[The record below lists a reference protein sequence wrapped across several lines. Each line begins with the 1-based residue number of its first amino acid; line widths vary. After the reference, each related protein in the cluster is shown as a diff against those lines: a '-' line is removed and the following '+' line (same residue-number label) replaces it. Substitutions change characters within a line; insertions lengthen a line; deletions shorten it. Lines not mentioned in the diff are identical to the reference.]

1 MTARLVRIGV
11 LAIVAFVLGL
21 VLARA
26 LWPAR
31 AVAPATETATVLAQP
46 RPLPVLDLVDTAA
59 RPLGADFFRGRWT
72 LVYFGFTSCP
82 DICPTGLAMLAQVR
96 KLLADLPAA
105 QQPRVLFVSL
115 DPERDSPEHVGNY
128 VRFFDPAFLG
138 ATGSPRGV
146 AAAAAAFAL
155 PFAKVPLP
163 TGGYTIDHGT
173 AVYLVGPEGSIVAI
187 ASGVREP
194 GPLARDYRKTVA
206 YLSQ

>member
-1 MTARLVRIGV
+1 MRPCPVRSDTVFFSAEGVRHARRQLSRSGP
-11 LAIVAFVLGL
+11 LGDRARAIVQ
-21 VLARA
+21 RA
-26 LWPAR
+26 EQQLKDL
-31 AVAPATETATVLAQP
+31 APAEWIE
-46 RPLPVLDLVDTAA
+46 AA

>member
-26 LWPAR
+26 LWPGR
-31 AVAPATETATVLAQP
+31 AEPPATETATVLPQP
-46 RPLPVLDLVDTAA
+46 RALPRLDLVDPAG
-59 RPLGADFFRGRWT
+59 RPLGADFFRAHWT

-96 KLLADLPAA
+96 KQLADLPPAE
-105 QQPRVLFVSL
+105 QPRVLFVSL
-115 DPERDSPEHVGNY
+115 DPERDSPAQVGSY
-128 VRFFDPAFLG
+128 VRFFDASFLG
-138 ATGSPRGV
+138 ATGSEQAV

-155 PFAKVPLP
+155 PFAKVPL
-163 TGGYTIDHGT
+163 TGGGYTIDHGS
-173 AVYLVGPEGSIVAI
+173 AVYVVGPAGSIVAI

-206 YLSQ
+206 YVNE